1 MIIQGEQIELATPA
15 EVAPS
20 NEIAKLDCQTAITA
34 GLEGKT
40 EFGELPNRLG
50 AAGECRIVETK

>member
-1 MIIQGEQIELATPA
+1 LSIQGEQIEMATPA

-40 EFGELPNRLG
+40 EFGELPNWLG
-50 AAGECRIVETK
+50 AAGVETK

>member
-1 MIIQGEQIELATPA
+1 MATPA
-15 EVAPS
+15 EVAPF